1 MAELSVAEPP
11 SSFPAGA
18 CNPQMEKLILI
29 TLVAVQF
36 TSIVDFMVVMP
47 LGPQLIKSLQITTE
61 QFSLIVSSYTF
72 AAGIAALGAASFLDR
87 YDRKTAFVILYIGFV
102 VGTLLCGLAPT
113 YGWLLA
119 ARVLTGA
126 FGGILGGQAL
136 TIVGDIFP
144 DERRGRATA
153 ALMSGFAIASVL
165 GVPAGIM
172 LGNHYGWQTPFIV
185 LAILSLPLLALA
197 FYALPSM
204 RGHMHHPRKN
214 MAREL
219 KETLTIPNHLYAY
232 GLISLLMMGAFS
244 VIPFISAYYVANV
257 GLTENQLPIIFIS
270 GGLVTL
276 VGAPLIGRLVD
287 RFGKARMFYI
297 MAPLSA
303 LVALG
308 ITHLPSSVGI
318 AGAAAATSLLM
329 LFNTGRMVAAMA
341 LVTNCVEP
349 RKRGGF
355 MSANSSVQHIAGGL
369 GTAIGGWIIDSEP
382 GQLMQHYEKT
392 GYFTLIV
399 TLASLVMA
407 WFLRPLQAPEKTTLA
422 RSLGAAAEAQADAG
436 EPLASLD
443 PPKN

>member
-1 MAELSVAEPP
+1 MAEISVSENSHPP
-11 SSFPAGA
+11 AAASCS
-18 CNPQMEKLILI
+18 PQMERLILI

-47 LGPQLIKSLQITTE
+47 LGPQLMKSLVISTE

-72 AAGIAALGAASFLDR
+72 AAGIAALGAASILDR
-87 YDRKTAFVILYIGFV
+87 FDRKSVFVVLYIGFL
-102 VGTLLCGLAPT
+102 VGTLLCGLAPS
-113 YGWLLA
+113 YEWLLA

-165 GVPAGIM
+165 GVPAGIT
-172 LGNHYGWQTPFIV
+172 LGNRYGWQTPFIV

-197 FYALPSM
+197 IYALPSM
-204 RGHMHHPRKN
+204 NGHMHHPRKN

-219 KETLTIPNHLYAY
+219 KETLTIPNHLYAF
-232 GLISLLMMGAFS
+232 GLISLLMIGAFA

-257 GLTENQLPIIFIS
+257 GLVEEQLPVIFIS

-276 VGAPLIGRLVD
+276 VGAPVLGRLVD

-308 ITHLPSSVGI
+308 ITHLPESLGLV
-318 AGAAAATSLLM
+318 GAATATSLLM
-329 LFNTGRMVAAMA
+329 LCNTGRMVAAMA

-355 MSANSSVQHIAGGL
+355 MSANSSVQHIAGGF

-382 GQLMQHYEKT
+382 GQLMQHYDKV
-392 GYFTLIV
+392 GYFALV
-399 TLASLVMA
+399 ATLASLVMA
-407 WFLRPLQAPEKTTLA
+407 WFLRPIQATQTTGLA
-422 RSLGAAAEAQADAG
+422 LSLGAAAEAQADAG
-436 EPLASLD
+436 EPLASME
-443 PPKN
+443 PPAK